1 MKCPKCDFEQ
11 DDVLPECRQ
20 CGVIFA
26 KFFKMPVQPIENRQ
40 GHGRHDHDPDFDE
53 TPLQRLLWPQRPQ
66 AMLALAARSLL
77 LLFLLFLTIRFSFSA
92 MQDGAA
98 ANSFLHLVNL
108 PFHETGHIFF
118 RPLGPLISP
127 LKKVASEAEA
137 RKNEAKKRSLH
148 GVNEHFEPNFDDASA
163 SAVGFQRAVMT
174 SLVGTLAQILMPL
187 ICLFV
192 LLFQTRDPCGGAV
205 CLWWFGED
213 FQDIAPYIDDARS
226 LSLPLLGGN
235 FGYSSPYGFHDWQFI
250 LTELGL
256 LRFDHVL
263 ARMAHLFGVVMM
275 CLALGWGVLLVVKG
289 RSLSYP

>member
-26 KFFKMPVQPIENRQ
+26 KFFKKPVQPIEHRQ
-40 GHGRHDHDPDFDE
+40 GHGRHDHNPDFDE

-77 LLFLLFLTIRFSFSA
+77 LLFLLFLTIKFSFSA

-108 PFHETGHIFF
+108 PFHEAGHIFF
-118 RPLGPLISP
+118 RPLGPL
-127 LKKVASEAEA
+127 
-137 RKNEAKKRSLH
+137 
-148 GVNEHFEPNFDDASA
+148 
-163 SAVGFQRAVMT
+163 MT
-174 SLVGTLAQILMPL
+174 SLGGTLAQILMPL

-192 LLFQTRDPCGGAV
+192 LLFQTRDPFGGAV
-205 CLWWFGED
+205 CLWWFGEN

-289 RSLSYP
+289 RSLSYS